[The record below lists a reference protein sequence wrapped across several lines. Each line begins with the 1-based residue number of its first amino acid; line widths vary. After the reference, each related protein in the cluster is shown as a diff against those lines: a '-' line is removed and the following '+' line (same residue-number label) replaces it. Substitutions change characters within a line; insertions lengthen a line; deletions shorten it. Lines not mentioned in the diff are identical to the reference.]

1 MANTVTAKIY
11 GPAQK
16 MRFLPYAFAEFYLQA
31 ENYVCSF
38 MKKYAVGYD
47 GGCWEYIT
55 YENGA
60 CAFIAPDGYQLTLPN
75 YFDEP
80 VSAKEA
86 GIIVALYAYS
96 HFCCVAFER
105 GWQRVNETMAE
116 RYLTLRDFT
125 ETLPPESQ
133 SRIFRAI
140 D

>member
-60 CAFIAPDGYQLTLPN
+60 CAFTYRKLKNQSIPLSTP
-75 YFDEP
+75 
-80 VSAKEA
+80 
-86 GIIVALYAYS
+86 YA
-96 HFCCVAFER
+96 
-105 GWQRVNETMAE
+105 T
-116 RYLTLRDFT
+116 
-125 ETLPPESQ
+125 
-133 SRIFRAI
+133 
-140 D
+140 

>member
-1 MANTVTAKIY
+1 MPNKVSAKIY

-16 MRFLPYAFAEFYLQA
+16 NRFLPYAFGGFYLQA
-31 ENYVCSF
+31 ENYVYDF
-38 MKKYAVGYD
+38 MNKNAAGYD

-60 CAFIAPDGYQLTLPN
+60 CAFIAPDSYHLSLPN

-86 GIIVALYAYS
+86 GIIVALYAFS
-96 HFCCVAFER
+96 HFCCIAFER
-105 GWQRVNETMAE
+105 DLKQLNHLMAE
-116 RYLTLRDFT
+116 RYHTLRDFT
-125 ETLPPESQ
+125 ETLPVESQ

>member
-1 MANTVTAKIY
+1 MANTVTAKSMA
-11 GPAQK
+11 PLRK
-16 MRFLPYAFAEFYLQA
+16 CVSFLTRSQNLSSGRELRLQLY
-31 ENYVCSF
+31 E
-38 MKKYAVGYD
+38 KYAVGYD

-96 HFCCVAFER
+96 HFAAWRLSVA
-105 GWQRVNETMAE
+105 GSA
-116 RYLTLRDFT
+116 
-125 ETLPPESQ
+125 
-133 SRIFRAI
+133 
-140 D
+140 

>member
-1 MANTVTAKIY
+1 
-11 GPAQK
+11 
-16 MRFLPYAFAEFYLQA
+16 F
-31 ENYVCSF
+31 C
-38 MKKYAVGYD
+38 
-47 GGCWEYIT
+47 
-55 YENGA
+55 GA
-60 CAFIAPDGYQLTLPN
+60 CGNNRTNRGGFQFAAARLPWFIAPDGYQLTLPN

-116 RYLTLRDFT
+116 RYHTLRDFT